1 MPAAL
6 RNTDLH
12 IKHVLNHD
20 IMNCTAD
27 GVVGNHL
34 YSGRALGITDPRDI
48 IQLHPDL
55 HPLWY
60 DIEAHYNRVGLP
72 HTRNI
77 IWDLDRGQLA
87 RHVGF
92 RPSVFFYGPH
102 ESRAWGDNSWFETV
116 QFINSK
122 NNFMALAEELKVDV
136 PVTQCFDSVTSIT
149 PIAQQKIIYP
159 CYLKAAISVSGV
171 GIYRCADAQ
180 EFSEALK
187 KFDSN
192 VPVQVQEEVIAESF
206 LNLQYQIENGHL
218 RRLAATEQIL
228 DGFVHQ
234 GNRHPASHQPWDVVE
249 PMAVWMARR
258 GMQGIFAFDVAV
270 CQTERGLRFPAIEC
284 NPRYNGASYP
294 TLIAD
299 KMGINEWYAVS
310 LSTRFARLS
319 QIDLSNLEFDQETGQ
334 GVIIVNWGTILAGK
348 LMVLI
353 AGDKEYQKAT
363 LPKLSERLDPP
374 DPA

>member
-1 MPAAL
+1 MSAAL
-6 RNTDLH
+6 RHYDTTP
-12 IKHVLNHD
+12 KHVLNHD
-20 IMNCTAD
+20 IMHCTAD

-92 RPSVFFYGPH
+92 KPSVFFYGPQ
-102 ESRAWGDNSWFETV
+102 ESLAWGDSGWFETV
-116 QFINSK
+116 QFVNSK
-122 NNFMALAEELKVDV
+122 NNFMALAEELKVEV
-136 PVTQCFDSVTSIT
+136 PQTLCFDSVNDIT
-149 PIAQQKIIYP
+149 PETRNRIVYP

-171 GIYRCADAQ
+171 GIYRCADVE
-180 EFSEALK
+180 EFDQAASHFEP
-187 KFDSN
+187 D
-192 VPVQVQEEVIAESF
+192 VPVQVQEEVIADRF
-206 LNLQYQIENGHL
+206 LNLQYQIVNGHL

-234 GNRHPASHQPWDVVE
+234 GNRYPASHEPWDVVE
-249 PMAVWMARR
+249 SMAVWMARC

-270 CQTERGLRFPAIEC
+270 CQTEQGLRFPAIEC

-299 KMGINEWYAVS
+299 KMGISEWYAVS
-310 LSTRFARLS
+310 LSTRFSRLS
-319 QIDLSNLEFDQETGQ
+319 EIDLSDLEYDLETRR

-353 AGDKEYQKAT
+353 AGPKDYQEAI
-363 LPKLSERLDPP
+363 LPELSARLDPP
-374 DPA
+374 IED